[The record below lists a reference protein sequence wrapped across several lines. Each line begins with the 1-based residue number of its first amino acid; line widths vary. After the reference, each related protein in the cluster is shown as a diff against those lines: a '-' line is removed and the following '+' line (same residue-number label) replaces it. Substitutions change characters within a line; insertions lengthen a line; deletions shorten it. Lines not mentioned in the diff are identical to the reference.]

1 MNHSSPMGFLR
12 IWITAAGGT
21 VPVAG
26 VPVRIL
32 DENGELLHVLRS
44 GESGLTPT
52 VTLPA
57 PPASESLT
65 PGTKPYTTYRVS
77 VEAPGYAPV
86 PLLPVPIFDG
96 ITSLQPVT
104 LVPVTDVAQESEIPE
119 TTPLPTP
126 DDMAPPYLVHP
137 QSFSARET
145 YYDDMDLPDYG
156 KGRETE

>member
-1 MNHSSPMGFLR
+1 MNESQGFLR

-32 DENGELLHVLRS
+32 DENGKLLHVLRS

-65 PGTKPYTTYRVS
+65 PGTKPYTTYRVA
-77 VEAPGYAPV
+77 VETPGYAPV

-96 ITSLQPVT
+96 ITSLQPVALT
-104 LVPVTDVAQESEIPE
+104 PVTDVAQVSGIPE
-119 TTPLPTP
+119 TTPLP

-137 QSFSARET
+137 QSFSGKET
-145 YYDDMDLPDYG
+145 FLDDMDLPEYG

>member
-1 MNHSSPMGFLR
+1 MNESQGFLR

-32 DENGELLHVLRS
+32 DEDGELLHVLRS

-52 VTLPA
+52 VALPA

-65 PGTKPYTTYRVS
+65 PRTKPYTSYRVS

-96 ITSLQPVT
+96 ITALQPVT
-104 LVPVTDVAQESEIPE
+104 LVPVTDTAQESGISDM
-119 TTPLPTP
+119 TSPLPTP

-137 QSFSARET
+137 QSFSRKET
-145 YYDDMDLPDYG
+145 FLDDMDLPDYG